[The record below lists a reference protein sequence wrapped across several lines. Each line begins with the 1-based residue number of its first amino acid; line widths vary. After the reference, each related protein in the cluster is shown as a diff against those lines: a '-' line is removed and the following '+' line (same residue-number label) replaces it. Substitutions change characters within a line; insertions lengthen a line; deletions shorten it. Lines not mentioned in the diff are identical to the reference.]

1 VTAKERQARSAYNRS
16 MPASRSVIRR
26 LLSAPADAAGS
37 RIAIAGVAG
46 ILLTAPLS
54 LQESVAPHPLVSWL
68 LTCCGAVLAVICL
81 RVSWTPRVIVARGAV
96 IVCIVFCAV
105 SGVLGISQTVAALQR
120 SDQQLLCS
128 DDVAPDTVV
137 GGQEVIHGIDPYT
150 SFNLLEAERKL
161 GCPAYSV
168 TPLRSGIF
176 ASLLAPPTAAQ
187 IEPAAAAAASGHP
200 IGGLLVGFNYP
211 AGTALLGVLGGH
223 GQVLVSPL
231 ALLLAG
237 LIIARRAEPSTRR
250 VTILALGAQA
260 GLLAVVGN
268 ARVDLVV
275 AALLMVAVSRRRGL
289 AMGIALGVAC
299 AVKQTAWFIA
309 PALLVLALREGR
321 VRDPRYQLGA
331 LLAFAAVNL
340 PFIIAGPSAWIA
352 GVIAP
357 QIQPEFPLGFGP
369 GAAGQVGSGV
379 VTAFAILMIVAAV
392 AGIAICAAAP
402 RRWAPAGVIVS
413 SLGLWVGPRSL
424 GYYVALLG
432 VIAVSTVIGSNL
444 RESASA
450 GGLCEDGPDVR
461 HGTPRRRE
469 ESGTNV
475 TAPTPVSAFAARGGV
490 STCNWNA

>member
-1 VTAKERQARSAYNRS
+1 MPRRGSTGFGFEWVTAKERHARPAYNHS

-26 LLSAPADAAGS
+26 LLMPPADATGR

-54 LQESVAPHPLVSWL
+54 LQQSVAPHPLVSWL
-68 LTCCGAVLAVICL
+68 LTCCGAVLAVVCL
-81 RVSWTPRVIVARGAV
+81 RPSWTPPVIVARSAIV
-96 IVCIVFCAV
+96 VCIVFCAV
-105 SGVLGISQTVAALQR
+105 SGILGISQTVGALQR

-137 GGQEVIHGIDPYT
+137 GAQEVIHGVDPYT
-150 SFNLLEAERKL
+150 AFNLLEAERKL

-176 ASLLAPPTAAQ
+176 ASLVAPPTAAQ
-187 IEPAAAAAASGHP
+187 IEPAAAAAALGHP

-223 GQVLVSPL
+223 GLVLVSPL

-237 LIIARRAEPSTRR
+237 LVIARRAEPSARR

-268 ARVDLVV
+268 ARVDLLV

-299 AVKQTAWFIA
+299 AIKQTAWFIA

-331 LLAFAAVNL
+331 LLAFAVVNL

-369 GAAGQVGSGV
+369 GAAGQAGSGV
-379 VTAFAILMIVAAV
+379 VTAFAILMIVVVV
-392 AGIAICAAAP
+392 AGIVVCAVAP
-402 RRWAPAGVIVS
+402 RRLAPAGVIVS

-424 GYYVALLG
+424 GYYIALLG

-444 RESASA
+444 RESAKC
-450 GGLCEDGPDVR
+450 GEPDRV
-461 HGTPRRRE
+461 
-469 ESGTNV
+469 
-475 TAPTPVSAFAARGGV
+475 AARGAAP
-490 STCNWNA
+490 SEPLATRMRRTPIKTT